1 VTVILEDSSRK
12 EMVVWFTSAQVFVLT
27 QGQKV
32 PTDSRRAKHL
42 KTSGFYAAGSEA
54 SAGVVHTLQ
63 AGENV
68 CIRAANQKTIPAQ
81 ALKSLRYTR
90 LSALAL
96 VSTCPAA
103 WGQTQ
108 QAEPRS
114 QGRDLTQV
122 SIENLM
128 NMEVTSASKKDQK
141 MSQVAAAIFV
151 ISQEDIR
158 RSGAVNI
165 PDLLRMVPGLDVAQI
180 NGSTWA
186 ISARGFNAQYS
197 NKLLVMVDG
206 RIVYTPTFAGV
217 YWDALDLPLNDIE
230 RIEVIRG
237 PGGTIWGANAV
248 NGVISIFTKKAGDT
262 RGGLIEAGAGTT
274 EQGFT
279 TVQYG
284 GKLSKSTDYRVYTK
298 YFNRDHMLDLTGQ
311 SGADGWHM
319 LRSGFRSDSVLS
331 SKDTLSTEGNL
342 YAGREGELGFV
353 LPSVTSAGFVAIPEQ
368 INLGGGSLQSTW
380 NHVYSE
386 RSDSSL
392 QASFTRYTRNDPVAP
407 ETRDTLDVDYQYH
420 TAWGNRQDIV
430 WGLGYQYTTDTIN
443 GSFTGSFN
451 PPSRSLQ
458 VFNSFVQDEIGLIPS
473 HLYLTAGTKL
483 EHNDYTGIEAMPSVR
498 LTWAPSDRHMFWS
511 AVSRAIRAPSRGDTN
526 LVVNIGGF
534 PNPAGPPTLLR
545 FRGNPAFRNET
556 LLAYE
561 IGYRTVIAERF
572 SIDLASYF
580 NHYGDVQTTEPSAL
594 FFESTP
600 LPAHEVELLTY
611 QNLMHGET
619 HGVEIAANFRVTDRW
634 TVSPAYALEQL
645 HMHTD
650 PTSADLVTPLFIE
663 RGAPRHS
670 AQLRSHTSLRRD
682 LTWDVSAYFVDRLSN
697 QGPSTLEVIPAYTR
711 LDTGLT
717 WRLRERF
724 SLSLVG
730 QNLLKDH
737 HVEFQDVFGS
747 MQSGQIKRSAYAK
760 VVWQF

>member
-1 VTVILEDSSRK
+1 MS
-12 EMVVWFTSAQVFVLT
+12 
-27 QGQKV
+27 
-32 PTDSRRAKHL
+32 
-42 KTSGFYAAGSEA
+42 
-54 SAGVVHTLQ
+54 Q
-63 AGENV
+63 AGETV
-68 CIRAANQKTIPAQ
+68 STRARSQKIVLVRG
-81 ALKSLRYTR
+81 LKSLRYTR
-90 LSALAL
+90 LLVLTL
-96 VSTCPAA
+96 VSTGGAA
-103 WGQTQ
+103 WGQAQ
-108 QAEPRS
+108 QSEPTS

-128 NMEVTSASKKDQK
+128 NMEVTSVSKKDQK
-141 MSQVAAAIFV
+141 MSQVAGAIFV
-151 ISQEDIR
+151 ITQEDIR
-158 RSGAVNI
+158 RSGATTI
-165 PDLLRMVPGLDVAQI
+165 PDLLRMVPGVDVAQI

-197 NKLLVMVDG
+197 NKLLVMIDG

-274 EQGFT
+274 EQGFA

-298 YFNRDHMLDLTGQ
+298 YFNREHILDLTGQ

-319 LRSGFRSDSVLS
+319 LRTGFRTDSVLS
-331 SKDTLSTEGNL
+331 SKDTLTTEGNL
-342 YAGREGELGFV
+342 YAGREGELEFV
-353 LPSVTSAGFVAIPEQ
+353 LPSVTSMGFVAVPEQ

-380 NHVYSE
+380 NHVYSV
-386 RSDSSL
+386 RTDSSL
-392 QASFTRYTRNDPVAP
+392 QASFSRYTRDDPLEP

-430 WGLGYQYTTDTIN
+430 WGLGYHYTTDTIN
-443 GSFTGSFN
+443 GSFTVSFN

-458 VFNSFVQDEIGLIPS
+458 VFNAFVQDEIALIPS
-473 HLYLTAGTKL
+473 RLYLTAGTKL
-483 EHNDYTGIEAMPSVR
+483 EHNDYTGFEVIPSVR
-498 LTWAPSDRHMFWS
+498 MTWAPSDRHMFWS
-511 AVSRAIRAPSRGDTN
+511 AVSRAVRAPSRSDTN
-526 LVVNIGGF
+526 LVVNIGEMPDQG
-534 PNPAGPPTLLR
+534 GPPILDR
-545 FRGNPAFRNET
+545 FLGNPAFKNEN

-561 IGYRTVIAERF
+561 MGYRTAIAERF

-580 NHYGDVQTTEPSAL
+580 NHYDDVQTTEPSAS

-600 LPAHEVELLTY
+600 LPAHEVESVTY

-619 HGVEIAANFRVTDRW
+619 HGVEIAGNFRVTDRW
-634 TVSPAYALEQL
+634 TVSAGYALEQL

-650 PTSADLVTPLFIE
+650 TISADRVTPLFIE
-663 RGAPRHS
+663 KGTPRHS
-670 AQLRSHTSLRRD
+670 AQLRSHTNLRRD
-682 LTWDVSAYFVDRLSN
+682 LTWDASAYFVDRLSN
-697 QGPSTLEVIPAYTR
+697 QGPSTQEVIPAYTR
-711 LDTGLT
+711 LDTGVT
-717 WRLRERF
+717 WRPRERF

-747 MQSGQIKRSAYAK
+747 MQSGQIKRSAYVK
-760 VVWQF
+760 FVWQF